1 MKISKNQL
9 RQIIKEELDAASA
22 HTIATGGETIENPKM
37 PTGHGHYA
45 GKGRYEDWNTAGSGD
60 RSREEDLESIRLAGD
75 IGEKPEAQQR
85 WDISDETGVPV
96 LRDELDD
103 ALTSL
108 SKDQVEQ
115 IIKEELAGALR
126 EGYASDFEDGVR
138 NFGAGVGAAT
148 EYVSNLPSKFLSGFD
163 SQTDLRVSADDRKK
177 APIDPLQHVR
187 DDATEWVKTARLGDG
202 DPRWED
208 PIYVGVY
215 DNMLAGLDSEGNEL
229 SIERPTK
236 RHINIDPSIEMDGR
250 AIAAQTADHPLR

>member
-1 MKISKNQL
+1 MRITKNQL
-9 RQIIKEELDAASA
+9 Q
-22 HTIATGGETIENPKM
+22 
-37 PTGHGHYA
+37 
-45 GKGRYEDWNTAGSGD
+45 
-60 RSREEDLESIRLAGD
+60 
-75 IGEKPEAQQR
+75 
-85 WDISDETGVPV
+85 
-96 LRDELDD
+96 
-103 ALTSL
+103 
-108 SKDQVEQ
+108 Q
-115 IIKEELAGALR
+115 IIKEELAGVLR

-208 PIYVGVY
+208 PIYVDVY
-215 DNMLAGLDSEGNEL
+215 DNMLAGFDSEGNEL

-236 RHINIDPSIEMDGR
+236 RHIDPNLEVDGR
-250 AIAAQTADHPLR
+250 AIAVQTADQNLKR